1 MSGGRV
7 LLVDDES
14 TVRFGMREF
23 LRTKGY
29 EVDEAET
36 CAGAEE
42 SFRNAPPDAVVLDHN
57 LPDGT
62 ALDLLPRLR
71 RIDASVP
78 LAVLTGHGSIDL
90 AVEAIKQGAE
100 QFLTKPVELPA
111 LLVILERMV
120 KRHRTEKTRLAE
132 AVLRTK
138 SQRDPFRGT
147 SRVIRALAE
156 EARLVVG
163 SDRPILIQGET
174 GSGKGVLARWLHEN
188 GRRADEP
195 FVDLNC
201 AGLATELVE
210 SELFGHERGAF
221 TGAIGNKPGLL
232 ELAHRG
238 TVFLDEIGD
247 LSPQVQPRLLKVL
260 EESRFRRV
268 GSVRDRQVN
277 IRLLSATHQD
287 LARAAREGSFRSDL
301 LYRINTI
308 TLWVPALRERI
319 EDLPLLA
326 EDLLHGIATEMGRHG
341 LELAPEAI
349 DLMARYPWPGNVRE
363 LRNVLERAV
372 LLCRGETIDASDLR
386 FEAGAAAAAAA
397 AIVAPGAPWSGAAGA
412 TATTSADLTL
422 TLHEVERRHIE
433 TVLRAEH
440 GHVGRA
446 ATRLGIPRSSL
457 YQKVAK
463 LGLSVPKG

>member
-1 MSGGRV
+1 MLGRV

-29 EVDEAET
+29 EVDEADS
-36 CAGAEE
+36 CASAEE
-42 SFRNAPPDAVVLDHN
+42 RFRNAPPDAAVLDHN

-62 ALDLLPRLR
+62 ALELLPRLR
-71 RIDASVP
+71 QIDPSVP

-111 LLVILERMV
+111 LLVLLERMV
-120 KRHRTEKTRLAE
+120 KRHRSEKTRIAE

-138 SQRDPFRGT
+138 GQRDPFLGT
-147 SRVIRALAE
+147 SRAIRALAE
-156 EARLVVG
+156 DARLVV
-163 SDRPILIQGET
+163 SADRPVLIQGET
-174 GSGKGVLARWLHEN
+174 GAGKGVLARWLHEN
-188 GRRADEP
+188 GPRADEP

-221 TGAIGNKPGLL
+221 TGAVGNKPGLL

-247 LSPQVQPRLLKVL
+247 LSLQVQPRLLKVL

-268 GSVRDRQVN
+268 GSVRDRQVD
-277 IRLLSATHQD
+277 IRLISATHQD
-287 LARAAREGSFRSDL
+287 LARAAREGRFRSDL

-308 TLWVPALRERI
+308 TLWIPALRERV

-326 EDLLHGIATEMGRHG
+326 DELLRGITAEMGRRG
-341 LELAPEAI
+341 LELSSDAI
-349 DLMARYPWPGNVRE
+349 ELLTRYPWPGNVRE

-372 LLCRGETIDASDLR
+372 LLCRADQIGPGDLR
-386 FEAGAAAAAAA
+386 FESGPSTATAAPTPPTDGAA
-397 AIVAPGAPWSGAAGA
+397 ITPQPGAES
-412 TATTSADLTL
+412 LTL
-422 TLHEVERRHIE
+422 QEVERRHIE
-433 TVLRAEH
+433 AVLRAEN

-457 YQKVAK
+457 YQKIAK

>member
-1 MSGGRV
+1 MSGRV
-7 LLVDDES
+7 LLVDDEP
-14 TVRFGMREF
+14 TVRFGVREF
-23 LRTKGY
+23 LRAKGY
-29 EVDEAET
+29 EVAEADS
-36 CAGAEE
+36 CASAEE
-42 SFRNAPPDAVVLDHN
+42 VFRNAPPDAAVLDHN

-71 RIDASVP
+71 RIDSSVP

-111 LLVILERMV
+111 LLVLLERMV

-132 AVLRTK
+132 ATLRTK
-138 SQRDPFRGT
+138 SQRDPFLGT

-156 EARLVVG
+156 DARLVVG
-163 SDRPILIQGET
+163 ADRPVLIQGET

-188 GRRADEP
+188 GPRADEP

-221 TGAIGNKPGLL
+221 TGAVGTKPGLL

-247 LSPQVQPRLLKVL
+247 LSLQVQPRLLKVL

-268 GSVRDRQVN
+268 GSVRDRQVD

-287 LARAAREGSFRSDL
+287 LLRAAREHRFRTDL

-308 TLWVPALRERI
+308 TLWIPPLRERS

-326 EDLLHGIATEMGRHG
+326 EELLRGITAEMGRHG
-341 LELAPEAI
+341 LELGADAI
-349 DLMARYPWPGNVRE
+349 DALTRYPWPGNVRE

-372 LLCRGETIDASDLR
+372 LLCRTDRIGAADLR
-386 FEAGAAAAAAA
+386 FEAGLAAAATTLPAEPEP
-397 AIVAPGAPWSGAAGA
+397 APGTPPAGD
-412 TATTSADLTL
+412 SLTL
-422 TLHEVERRHIE
+422 QEVERRHIE
-433 TVLRAEH
+433 AVLRAES

-446 ATRLGIPRSSL
+446 AARLGIPRSSL

-463 LGLSVPKG
+463 LGLHVPKG

>member
-1 MSGGRV
+1 MAQRI
-7 LLVDDES
+7 LLVDDEP
-14 TVRFGMREF
+14 TVRFGVCEF
-23 LRTKGY
+23 LRSKGY
-29 EVDEAET
+29 EVVEADC
-36 CAGAEE
+36 CARAEE
-42 SFRNAPPDAVVLDHN
+42 LFRSGSPDAVLLDYR

-71 RIDASVP
+71 AIDPSVP

-90 AVEAIKQGAE
+90 AVDAIKQGAE
-100 QFLTKPVELPA
+100 QFLTKPVELA
-111 LLVILERMV
+111 TLLVVLERMLQ
-120 KRHRTEKTRLAE
+120 RHRSDKSQRAE
-132 AVLRTK
+132 AVRRERT
-138 SQRDPFRGT
+138 QVDPFLGT
-147 SRVIRALAE
+147 CAAIRALADD
-156 EARLVVG
+156 ARRIAG
-163 SDRPILIQGET
+163 TDRPVLIQGET
-174 GSGKGVLARWLHEN
+174 GSGKGVLANWLHRC
-188 GRRADEP
+188 GPRAEEP

-221 TGAIGNKPGLL
+221 TGAVGTKPGLL

-268 GSVRDRQVN
+268 GSVRDRQVD
-277 IRLLSATHQD
+277 IRLISATHQD
-287 LARAAREGSFRSDL
+287 LGLAAREGRFRSDL
-301 LYRINTI
+301 YYRINTI
-308 TLWVPALRERI
+308 TLWVPALRDRR

-326 EDLLHGIATEMGRHG
+326 ADLLERVTADLGRRG
-341 LELAPEAI
+341 VELTPGAI
-349 DLMARYPWPGNVRE
+349 DAMRRYPWPGNVRE

-372 LLCRGETIDASDLR
+372 LLCTGDRIDTADLR
-386 FEAGAAAAAAA
+386 FEATP
-397 AIVAPGAPWSGAAGA
+397 APPAAAGA
-412 TATTSADLTL
+412 PAAPASSADDGDLTL
-422 TLHEVERRHIE
+422 QELERRHIE
-433 TVLRAEH
+433 RILRDEH

-463 LGLSVPKG
+463 LGLNVARS